1 MAGSGQKAGSATQPS
16 VNAWL
21 LRSLELCCTG
31 SGITNPRIPNSR
43 VIQEPQS
50 SSDPRSQSTSD
61 VLDTRGFGYTFQGL
75 LFEIPS
81 YRRQHFPLPL
91 EQSIRRTLCGPP
103 PLVSVHPGQASRVSF
118 PPPPE
123 SNPLPRHGSFTPVLP
138 SAQRSLSLVLSS
150 GSCSHDLL
158 VCLSRHSTENSVS
171 DLQALTGASFS
182 FRALSLLC
190 KHTSTSMNPQPM
202 PASPVDSKPSENKI
216 MFPSPAGVFSAPSI
230 GTDTKWVLNKYLFYK
245 RMGELINQLISKSK
259 ASSPT

>member
-1 MAGSGQKAGSATQPS
+1 MAGSGQQAGSATQPS

-123 SNPLPRHGSFTPVLP
+123 SNPLPRHGSFTPSFHLHSVVFP
-138 SAQRSLSLVLSS
+138 W
-150 GSCSHDLL
+150 SCPLDPVHMTCSCVSPDTALKTQFLICKLL
-158 VCLSRHSTENSVS
+158 QEHP
-171 DLQALTGASFS
+171 F
-182 FRALSLLC
+182 
-190 KHTSTSMNPQPM
+190 
-202 PASPVDSKPSENKI
+202 PSEH
-216 MFPSPAGVFSAPSI
+216 SACFVS
-230 GTDTKWVLNKYLFYK
+230 THRLL
-245 RMGELINQLISKSK
+245 
-259 ASSPT
+259 